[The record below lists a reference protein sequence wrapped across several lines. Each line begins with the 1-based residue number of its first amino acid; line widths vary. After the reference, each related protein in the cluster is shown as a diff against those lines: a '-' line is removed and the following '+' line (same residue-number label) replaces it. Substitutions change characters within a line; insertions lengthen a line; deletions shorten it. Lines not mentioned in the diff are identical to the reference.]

1 MTVLLEWRDKIKK
14 IYARYAVFVLPIV
27 KFLISF
33 IVINTV
39 NVRLGY
45 MGKLDNIAIVLIV
58 SLVCSLLPFGF
69 LVFFGALFSLL
80 HMYQLSLEVAI
91 LGVCLYLILYLLFFR
106 FCGKDALVIALTPIL
121 FLMKIP
127 YVLPVLLGLVSVPV
141 VAISLGCGVII
152 YYFLETVIAVG
163 PTVRTMAETEASAKI
178 KLVIDTFI
186 GNKTMLVI
194 IAAFA
199 VTVIVVYL
207 LRRLSVEYSWTIAMI
222 AGAVVDVV
230 ILLVGDLLYDINISV
245 MQIILC
251 GILAVGL
258 GKILEFFR
266 FCVDYSRAEKLQFED
281 DEYYYYVKAIPK
293 MIVAAPEKSVKKIN
307 TQTRAH
313 SETPRNVVTE
323 RTARRPV
330 QEGASEEL
338 RRKPENSLGSRSMT
352 ISSTDEDEDYI
363 EFEDELADDFED
375 LF

>member
-1 MTVLLEWRDKIKK
+1 MTVLLELRDKIKK
-14 IYARYAVFVLPIV
+14 LYARYAVFVLPIL

-45 MGKLDNIAIVLIV
+45 MGRLDNIAIVLIV
-58 SLVCSLLPFGF
+58 SLVCSLLPPGF

-106 FCGKDALVIALTPIL
+106 FCGKDAMVIALTPIL

-127 YVLPVLLGLVSVPV
+127 FVLPVLLGLASVPIA
-141 VAISLGCGVII
+141 AISLGCGVII

-163 PTVRTMAETEASAKI
+163 PTIRTMGDAEASAKI

-222 AGAVVDVV
+222 AGALVNIV
-230 ILLVGDLLYDINISV
+230 ILLVGDLLYDINVSV
-245 MQIILC
+245 MQVILC

-293 MIVAAPEKSVKKIN
+293 MVVAAPEKSVKKIN
-307 TQTRAH
+307 AQTRPH
-313 SETPRNVVTE
+313 SENTRNVITE
-323 RTARRPV
+323 RTARKADQDGV
-330 QEGASEEL
+330 AEEL
-338 RRKPENSLGSRSMT
+338 RRKPDNGLGSRSLT
-352 ISSTDEDEDYI
+352 ISSSDTDEEATDGLED
-363 EFEDELADDFED
+363 LADDFEE